1 MGGASE
7 PIRRAATIATV
18 KRRAWFTACVVAVL
32 ALTACGGGGDA
43 TSAPDGNGPAPTTAT
58 TLVPTTLE
66 ATTTVPA
73 APVAKV
79 AVAKLASVEV
89 YTSPVQPEP
98 ARTLENPQPSG
109 AAPGGTY
116 TLRMLVVEDRGDWL
130 KVLLPLRPNGSNGWI
145 RRATVDVES
154 HDYRAVVELGQ
165 HRITVWKGNEVLLQ
179 EPVGVGASGR
189 TPTTKGL
196 FYTIELYPVLP
207 DQQSAYGPWAFA
219 LSGYSEVLTSFG
231 DGGTGVLGLHG
242 TGDPSS
248 IGRDVSNGCI
258 RMSNSGITRLANTL
272 PLGTPIEIT
281 A

>member
-1 MGGASE
+1 MV
-7 PIRRAATIATV
+7 T
-18 KRRAWFTACVVAVL
+18 
-32 ALTACGGGGDA
+32 LTACGGGGPTA
-43 TSAPDGNGPAPTTAT
+43 APDSTGPAPSA
-58 TLVPTTLE
+58 V
-66 ATTTVPA
+66 TTVPPTTA
-73 APVAKV
+73 APTSTVPDATVAKV
-79 AVAKLASVEV
+79 AVAKQPTVDV

-145 RRATVDVES
+145 RRAAVDVES
-154 HDYRAVVELGQ
+154 HNYRAVVSLGE
-165 HRITVWKGNEVLLQ
+165 HRITVWKGKDVLLD

-207 DQQSAYGPWAFA
+207 SQQAAYGPWAFA

-248 IGRDVSNGCI
+248 LGRDVSNGCI
-258 RMSNSGITRLANTL
+258 RMSNSGITKLAEVL
-272 PLGTPIEIT
+272 PLGVPVEIT

>member
-1 MGGASE
+1 MF
-7 PIRRAATIATV
+7 RRAATIVAV
-18 KRRAWFTACVVAVL
+18 DRRARIAACVVIAL
-32 ALTACGGGGDA
+32 AFTACGGGDDP
-43 TSAPDGNGPAPTTAT
+43 SAAPETTAPTTVT
-58 TLVPTTLE
+58 TTTPTT
-66 ATTTVPA
+66 AAPTSTVPDA
-73 APVAKV
+73 TVSKV
-79 AVAKLASVEV
+79 AVATQATVDV

-109 AAPGGTY
+109 AAPGGEY
-116 TLRMLVVEDRGDWL
+116 VLRMLVVEDRGEWL

-145 RRATVDVES
+145 RRATVDLET
-154 HDYRAVVELGQ
+154 HDYRAVVSLGE

-207 DQQSAYGPWAFA
+207 SQQAAYGPWAFA

-248 IGRDVSNGCI
+248 LGRDVSNGCI
-258 RMSNSGITRLANTL
+258 RMSNTGITKLADVL
-272 PLGTPIEIT
+272 PLGVPIEIVD
-281 A
+281 